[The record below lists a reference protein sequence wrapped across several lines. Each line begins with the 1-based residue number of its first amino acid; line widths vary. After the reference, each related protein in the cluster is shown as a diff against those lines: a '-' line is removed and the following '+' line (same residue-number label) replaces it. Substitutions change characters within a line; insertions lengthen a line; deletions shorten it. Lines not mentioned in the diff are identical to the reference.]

1 MKCRFFS
8 VLVSVLSV
16 AVFAWASIGSK
27 AEMKANEILQD
38 QMSEITTL
46 KGEAKF
52 QQGANHLTADKIMVD
67 PKMGF
72 VSAEGN
78 CVYRNAAGTPTK
90 AEKMIFK
97 ISQAGE
103 WVPLT
108 R

>member
-1 MKCRFFS
+1 MKRFFS
-8 VLVSVLSV
+8 VLFSVVSV

-27 AEMKANEILQD
+27 AEMKANEIQQD

-52 QQGANHLTADKIMVD
+52 HQGANHLSADKIMVD
-67 PKMGF
+67 TKMGF

-78 CVYRNAAGTPTK
+78 CVYKNAAGVPTK
-90 AEKMIFK
+90 ADKMIFK
-97 ISQAGE
+97 VSQAGE
-103 WVPLT
+103 WVPHT